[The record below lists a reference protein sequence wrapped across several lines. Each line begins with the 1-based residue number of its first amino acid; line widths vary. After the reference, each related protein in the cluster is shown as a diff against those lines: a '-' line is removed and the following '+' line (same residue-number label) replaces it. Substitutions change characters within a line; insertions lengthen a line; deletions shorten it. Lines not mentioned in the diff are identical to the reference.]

1 MVRVGGGWVSLDE
14 FLIKNDP
21 CRGKL
26 QNQIDYFARQNRRV
40 ASLQYL
46 QPNLNPI

>member
-21 CRGKL
+21 CRGKMVSI
-26 QNQIDYFARQNRRV
+26 N
-40 ASLQYL
+40 
-46 QPNLNPI
+46 